1 MLTAAKIKTL
11 VDISPEVLATMFKTL
26 KKKKVKFK
34 TVNFLGIT
42 NGGDFC
48 YHVTF
53 FDDEQ
58 AEKVFVKY
66 DHVNDS
72 ITVDY

>member
-42 NGGDFC
+42 NGGDFLLPRDI
-48 YHVTF
+48 F
-53 FDDEQ
+53 
-58 AEKVFVKY
+58 
-66 DHVNDS
+66 
-72 ITVDY
+72 